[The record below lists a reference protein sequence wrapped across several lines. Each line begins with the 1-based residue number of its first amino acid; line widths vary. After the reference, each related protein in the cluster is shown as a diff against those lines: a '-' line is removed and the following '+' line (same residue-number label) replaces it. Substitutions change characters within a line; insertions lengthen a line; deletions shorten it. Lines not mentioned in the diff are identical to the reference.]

1 MKVKKRLFAGML
13 ALAMLLS
20 LNVTAFAES
29 GPTPTKEMEIKLTK
43 DYEVR
48 TGEEA
53 VAPGEILTFGVRNY
67 AVSDSS
73 ITDVSAMP
81 KITVPAAEYEAGNTA
96 NITVNLP
103 SYSKVGVY
111 TYEITEI
118 AGKSAGVTYDAI
130 PIYLTV
136 LVTRDEATNALKV
149 AQYKFQKDEAGDKV
163 DVGSG
168 AAFTNSYVT
177 GDLEIT
183 KQVTGNMGD
192 TTDKYFKF
200 TVTLTGEDGKTYA
213 DSYAITGGSS
223 AENPK
228 SIVFDETTG
237 TATIYLKHGETVTI
251 QDLPDGMKYQVVE
264 DDYSGEQYTT
274 TVNGESG
281 RDSGTITSDFAS
293 ELTVTGEKATVSFV
307 NDKTDENIDTGV
319 YLDNLPYIIVFAG
332 VLAAVAVLVIR
343 RRRVDD

>member
-20 LNVTAFAES
+20 LNVTAFAEG
-29 GPTPTKEMEIKLTK
+29 GPTPTEEMEITLTK

-53 VAPGEILTFGVRNY
+53 VAPGETLTFNVTKY

-73 ITDVSAMP
+73 ITNPAEMP
-81 KITVPAAEYEAGNTA
+81 EVTVDDAEYVAGNTA

-111 TYEITEI
+111 TYEIKENK
-118 AGKSAGVTYDAI
+118 GQSAGVTYDAI

-177 GDLEIT
+177 GDLEIK

-192 TTDKYFKF
+192 TTDKYFEF

-213 DSYAITGGSS
+213 GSYAITGGSY
-223 AENPK
+223 AENPE
-228 SIVFDETTG
+228 SIVFNGTTG
-237 TATIYLKHGETVTI
+237 TATIYLKHGDTVTV
-251 QDLPDGMKYQVVE
+251 QDLPDGMNYQVVE

-274 TVNGESG
+274 TVNGKSG
-281 RDSGTITSDFAS
+281 RDSGIITSDFAS
-293 ELTVTGEKATVSFV
+293 ELTVTGEKETVSFV
-307 NDKTDENIDTGV
+307 NDKTDESIDTGV

>member
-1 MKVKKRLFAGML
+1 MKAKKRLFAGML

-20 LNVTAFAES
+20 LNVTAFAEG
-29 GPTPTKEMEIKLTK
+29 GPEPTEKMEIELTK
-43 DYEVR
+43 KYEVR
-48 TGEEA
+48 KDEEA
-53 VAPGEILTFGVRNY
+53 VAPGETLTFSVSNY

-73 ITDVSAMP
+73 ITDVSEMP
-81 KITVPAAEYEAGNTA
+81 EITVPAAEYEAGNTA

-118 AGKSAGVTYDAI
+118 AGKSAGVTYDAT

-136 LVTRDEATNALKV
+136 LVTRNEETNALEV
-149 AQYKFQKDEAGDKV
+149 TQYKFKKGEAGAKV
-163 DVGSG
+163 DVTDG

-213 DSYAITGGSS
+213 GSYAIMGGSY
-223 AENPK
+223 AENPE
-228 SIVFDETTG
+228 SIAFNGTTG
-237 TATIYLKHGETVTI
+237 TATIYLKHGDTVTI

-274 TVNGESG
+274 TVNGEPG
-281 RDSGTITSDFAS
+281 GDSGTITSDFAS

>member
-20 LNVTAFAES
+20 LNVTAFAEG
-29 GPTPTKEMEIKLTK
+29 GPTPTEEMEITLTK

-53 VAPGEILTFGVRNY
+53 VAPGETLTFNVTKY

-73 ITDVSAMP
+73 ITNPAEMP
-81 KITVPAAEYEAGNTA
+81 EVTVDDAEYVAGNTA

-111 TYEITEI
+111 TYEIKENK
-118 AGKSAGVTYDAI
+118 GQSAGVTYDAT

-149 AQYKFQKDEAGDKV
+149 TQYGFKKGVAGDKV

-177 GDLEIT
+177 GDLEIK

-192 TTDKYFKF
+192 MDKYFKF
-200 TVTLTGEDGKTYA
+200 TVTLTGEAGKNYA
-213 DSYAITGGSS
+213 DSYKITGGSYVG
-223 AENPK
+223 NPE
-228 SIVFDETTG
+228 SIVFNETTG
-237 TATIYLKHGETVTI
+237 KAVIYLRHGETVTI
-251 QDLPDGMKYQVVE
+251 QDLPNGMKYQVVE

-274 TVNGESG
+274 TVNEASD
-281 RDSGTITSDFAS
+281 RDSGIITSAFAS
-293 ELTVTGEKATVSFV
+293 DLTKAEEKDTVSFV
-307 NDKTDENIDTGV
+307 NSKTNEDIDTGV

>member
-29 GPTPTKEMEIKLTK
+29 GPTPTEEKPITLTK
-43 DYEVR
+43 KYEVR
-48 TGEEA
+48 KDEEA
-53 VAPGEILTFGVRNY
+53 VAPGETLTFSVRNY

-183 KQVTGNMGD
+183 KLVTGNMGD

-200 TVTLTGEDGKTYA
+200 TVTLTGKDGKTYA
-213 DSYAITGGSS
+213 GSYAITGGSY
-223 AENPK
+223 AENPE
-228 SIVFDETTG
+228 SIVFNGTTG
-237 TATIYLKHGETVTI
+237 TATIYLKHGDTVTV
-251 QDLPDGMKYQVVE
+251 QDLPDGMNYQVVE

-281 RDSGTITSDFAS
+281 RDSGIITSDFAS
-293 ELTVTGEKATVSFV
+293 ELTVTGEKETVSFE
-307 NDKTDENIDTGV
+307 NNKTDDNIDTGV

>member
-1 MKVKKRLFAGML
+1 MKAKKRLFAGML

-20 LNVTAFAES
+20 LNVTAFAEG
-29 GPTPTKEMEIKLTK
+29 GPIPTEEKPIKLTK

-53 VAPGEILTFGVRNY
+53 VAPGETLTFNVEKY

-73 ITDVSAMP
+73 ITNPADIPEV
-81 KITVPAAEYEAGNTA
+81 TVNNAVYAAGNTTE
-96 NITVNLP
+96 IDVTLP
-103 SYSKVGVY
+103 SYDKVGVY

-118 AGKSAGVTYDAI
+118 AGKSAGVTYDVT

-136 LVTRDEATNALKV
+136 LVTRNEETNALEVK
-149 AQYKFQKDEAGDKV
+149 QYGFKKGVAGDKV

-177 GDLEIT
+177 GDLAIT

-237 TATIYLKHGETVTI
+237 RATIYLKHGETVTI

-274 TVNGESG
+274 TVNGKSG
-281 RDSGTITSDFAS
+281 RDSGIITSDFAS
-293 ELTVTGEKATVSFV
+293 ELTVTGEKETVSFE
-307 NDKTDENIDTGV
+307 NNKTDGSIDTGV